1 MVTPAIGPR
10 ARSVWTA
17 SRRAGDSGW
26 PWPGS
31 CWRNRLSVMMIVLV
45 LMVVVPS
52 GPRQPEAKHASAA
65 RRVANVDLAA
75 VIAHDLPHERQAEA
89 RALLAGREERRE
101 DLLPQLGR
109 NAGAIVADLDLHAIA
124 VRGRAHHD
132 APRARRRDG
141 VAGQVEQNAPQLHR
155 VRPGR
160 DPVLDVDGDRRAP
173 RNSGQLTDL
182 LEQRPQRDCL
192 HAGRRPPRE

>member
-52 GPRQPEAKHASAA
+52 GPRQPEAKHASAPG
-65 RRVANVDLAA
+65 RVANVDLAP

-101 DLLPQLGR
+101 DLLAQLGR
-109 NAGAIVADLDLHAIA
+109 NAGAVVADLDSHAIA
-124 VRGRAHHD
+124 VGDRTQRDPPG
-132 APRARRRDG
+132 ARRGDG
-141 VAGQVEQNAPQLHR
+141 VAGQVQQNAPQLHR
-155 VRPGR
+155 VPPDRH
-160 DPVLDVDGDRRAP
+160 PVLGVDG
-173 RNSGQLTDL
+173 
-182 LEQRPQRDCL
+182 
-192 HAGRRPPRE
+192 